1 MYDPHLVQVILLWA
15 LVADVLI
22 ESGTKGEGT
31 KEREE
36 DKWYFAVPDAAPKC
50 GTAAETN

>member
-1 MYDPHLVQVILLWA
+1 LYDPHLFEVILLWV

-22 ESGTKGEGT
+22 QSGTKGEGT

-36 DKWYFAVPDAAPKC
+36 DK
-50 GTAAETN
+50 